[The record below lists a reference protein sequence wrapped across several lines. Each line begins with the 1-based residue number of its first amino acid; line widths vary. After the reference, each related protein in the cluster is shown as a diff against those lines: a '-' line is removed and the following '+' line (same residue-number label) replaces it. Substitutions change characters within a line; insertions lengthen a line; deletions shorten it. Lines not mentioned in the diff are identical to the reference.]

1 MGTLFVCKWNVGRS
15 QMAEA
20 MYKKIY
26 NKDCFSAW
34 TVVWENEWVKIKDI
48 PEANNVITVLL
59 EEWIDISNNTRKQL
73 TEGLCKQADRII
85 IMAEVETI
93 PEYLKQYKNII
104 YRDVENPKWLDY
116 AGHKRVLHK
125 IKDLLLTL
133 Q

>member
-1 MGTLFVCKWNVGRS
+1 
-15 QMAEA
+15 MAEVLFT
-20 MYKKIY
+20 KNNDKS
-26 NKDCFSAW
+26 CLSAW
-34 TVVWENEWVKIKDI
+34 TVVGENEWIKIKDI

-73 TEGLCKQADRII
+73 TEELCKQADRII

-116 AGHKRVLHK
+116 AGHKRVLYK